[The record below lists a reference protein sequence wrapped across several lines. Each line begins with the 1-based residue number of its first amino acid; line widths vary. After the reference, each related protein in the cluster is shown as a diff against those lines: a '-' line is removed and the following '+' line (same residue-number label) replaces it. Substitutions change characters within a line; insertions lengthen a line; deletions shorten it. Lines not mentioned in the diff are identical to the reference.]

1 MNIDKNTYLSNSFTE
16 SQAKEFAEER
26 FTDFDD
32 KFYTS
37 VLKFKMWV
45 SENIG
50 ILVRIS
56 SITLLIVFAVFV
68 HGESE
73 TLETLIPD
81 SLSYLF
87 HCFTVFVVIWGFTV
101 AIVDTWLI
109 FADSCRDKPHD
120 ISLRITEIILSLIL
134 AITYTIIK
142 F

>member
-1 MNIDKNTYLSNSFTE
+1 MNIDKSIYLSNSLTE
-16 SQAKEFAEER
+16 LQAKEFAEER

-56 SITLLIVFAVFV
+56 FITLWIVFAVFV

-73 TLETLIPD
+73 ALIPD
-81 SLSYLF
+81 SLSHLF
-87 HCFTVFVVIWGFTV
+87 HCFTVFVAIWGFTV
-101 AIVDTWLI
+101 AIIDTWHI